1 MVAAFLNSLLFL
13 PACEILS
20 TPADAGLAFE
30 DVAIETGD
38 GERLHGWWVPARA
51 GSAGAQVLLCHG
63 NAGNVG
69 DRVLHAA
76 LLCAAGLDVLLF
88 DYRGY
93 GDSTGE
99 PRQLAWPRRHRE
111 DYRAA
116 VEFARYLDG
125 VDPERI
131 VLWGTSWS
139 GGHVVYVAAD
149 DPRIAAVIAQI
160 ADLDG
165 IRTMMHIGKYAGRA
179 QQLRLTLLGLRD
191 VVGMIRGRDPV
202 MLPTVGAPGELAAL
216 TSEESL
222 PGYRAIAGPTWRNEV
237 TARAGFA
244 EWTNRPITRMDEIRC
259 PILVQIAD
267 RDSIAPAPAA
277 RAAAWRAKGRVEV
290 REYPCAHFDFY
301 RGEWRDRA
309 IRDQL
314 HFLARHLGAEAAPS
328 TLKA

>member
-1 MVAAFLNSLLFL
+1 MAHGIGGTRDSGLLPF
-13 PACEILS
+13 
-20 TPADAGLAFE
+20 
-30 DVAIETGD
+30 
-38 GERLHGWWVPARA
+38 ARA
-51 GSAGAQVLLCHG
+51 FAE
-63 NAGNVG
+63 
-69 DRVLHAA
+69 
-76 LLCAAGLDVLLF
+76 AGLDVLLF
-88 DYRGY
+88 DYRGF

-99 PRQLAWPRRHRE
+99 PRQLAWPPRHRE

-116 VEFARYLDG
+116 VEFARILDG

-131 VLWGTSWS
+131 VLWGTAWS

-149 DPRIAAVIAQI
+149 DPRIAAVISQA

-165 IRTMMHIGKYAGRA
+165 IRTMMHIGQYAGRG

-202 MLPTVGAPGELAAL
+202 MLATVGAPGELAAL

-222 PGYRAIAGPTWRNEV
+222 PGYRAIAGTTWRNEV
-237 TARAGFA
+237 TARASLA

-267 RDSIAPAPAA
+267 RDSVAPAPAA

-290 REYPCAHFDFY
+290 REYPCAHFDIY

-314 HFLARHLGAEAAPS
+314 HFLGRHLGAEAAPS